1 MYRYL
6 KKILEVLNPRQRL
19 YFFVINFFLFIAS
32 ILEMLSIV
40 VVLPV
45 ARIITDGKSIFE
57 EYPMLSFLK
66 NYEIINSS
74 EIEKILVIFMF
85 IIGVIF
91 LTKNLIL
98 ILIYYIKE
106 KYFFNVRSYVM
117 NKAYLKYI
125 YQSYTSRSNRN
136 SSLFINNIINESAL
150 LIDMGIKNYVNFF
163 QEMSLIIVITIFL
176 LNLNIYVTLGSILFL
191 LILFVII
198 YLPVKKIIK
207 KFSILRQENEEKRIK
222 DLNETFENFK
232 YIKILSLEPF
242 FSKVFSTQNIIINK
256 ALYIVSFIAMLPI
269 KFFETSLIVGLFLI
283 CFFLSNNGYKIG
295 DVTTILLAFSLC
307 GLRILPALN
316 RIFLYLQSI
325 KFSYP
330 AIDKVYSDLISSI
343 EFNSKNFQRLE
354 NFEELNI
361 QIKQFN
367 YFEKD
372 TLFENVDILIEKG
385 NKIFLKGPTG
395 SGKSSLI
402 NLITGLTVNEKVQI
416 KINKVLIRN
425 YEDKVYQK
433 INFGFVPQEIF
444 LSNISLK
451 ENIVLNNEFNRSK
464 FNKIISI
471 CELDKL
477 IKNLKNRE
485 NEIIDQNS
493 SNISGGQKQ
502 RIAIARALMSDCQ
515 ILILDEATN
524 ALDQETE
531 KKIIENI
538 ISSYPDLAIIMI
550 SHKDNIEKYCDY
562 IYEIKNNQ
570 IIQYKK

>member
-6 KKILEVLNPRQRL
+6 KKILSVLNPRQRF

-45 ARIITDGKSIFE
+45 ARIITDEEGIFE

-66 NYEIINSS
+66 NYEIFNSS
-74 EIEKILVIFMF
+74 EIEKILVFFMF

-117 NKAYLKYI
+117 NRVYLKYI
-125 YQSYTSRSNRN
+125 YQSYTSRSNKN

-191 LILFVII
+191 LILFIII

-242 FSKVFSTQNIIINK
+242 FSKVFSIQNTIINK
-256 ALYIVSFIAMLPI
+256 ALYIFSFIAILPI

-307 GLRILPALN
+307 GLRILPSLN
-316 RIFLYLQSI
+316 RIFLYLQSV

-330 AIDKVYSDLISSI
+330 AIDKVYNDLISSI
-343 EFNSKNFQRLE
+343 EFNSKNNQKLN
-354 NFEELNI
+354 NFNELNI
-361 QIKQFN
+361 KIKQFN
-367 YFEKD
+367 YSEKD
-372 TLFENVDILIEKG
+372 SLFENVDLLIEKG

-402 NLITGLTVNEKVQI
+402 NLITGLTVDKKVQI
-416 KINKVLIRN
+416 KINKVSIRN

-524 ALDQETE
+524 ALDPETE

-538 ISSYPDLAIIMI
+538 ITNYPDLAIIMI

-562 IYEIKNNQ
+562 VYEIKNKQ
-570 IIQYKK
+570 IIQYKR

>member
-6 KKILEVLNPRQRL
+6 KKILKVLNPRQRL

-45 ARIITDGKSIFE
+45 ARIITDGESIFE
-57 EYPMLSFLK
+57 EYPILSFLK

-207 KFSILRQENEEKRIK
+207 KFSILRQENEEK
-222 DLNETFENFK
+222 E
-232 YIKILSLEPF
+232 
-242 FSKVFSTQNIIINK
+242 SKT
-256 ALYIVSFIAMLPI
+256 
-269 KFFETSLIVGLFLI
+269 
-283 CFFLSNNGYKIG
+283 
-295 DVTTILLAFSLC
+295 
-307 GLRILPALN
+307 
-316 RIFLYLQSI
+316 
-325 KFSYP
+325 
-330 AIDKVYSDLISSI
+330 
-343 EFNSKNFQRLE
+343 
-354 NFEELNI
+354 
-361 QIKQFN
+361 
-367 YFEKD
+367 
-372 TLFENVDILIEKG
+372 
-385 NKIFLKGPTG
+385 
-395 SGKSSLI
+395 
-402 NLITGLTVNEKVQI
+402 
-416 KINKVLIRN
+416 
-425 YEDKVYQK
+425 
-433 INFGFVPQEIF
+433 
-444 LSNISLK
+444 
-451 ENIVLNNEFNRSK
+451 
-464 FNKIISI
+464 
-471 CELDKL
+471 
-477 IKNLKNRE
+477 
-485 NEIIDQNS
+485 
-493 SNISGGQKQ
+493 
-502 RIAIARALMSDCQ
+502 
-515 ILILDEATN
+515 
-524 ALDQETE
+524 
-531 KKIIENI
+531 
-538 ISSYPDLAIIMI
+538 
-550 SHKDNIEKYCDY
+550 
-562 IYEIKNNQ
+562 
-570 IIQYKK
+570 